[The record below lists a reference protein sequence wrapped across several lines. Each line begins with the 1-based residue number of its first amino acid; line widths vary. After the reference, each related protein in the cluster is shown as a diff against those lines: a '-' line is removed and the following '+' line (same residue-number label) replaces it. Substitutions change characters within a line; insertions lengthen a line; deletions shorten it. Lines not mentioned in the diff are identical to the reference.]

1 MPAAWAQNST
11 ARAGVSLK
19 LDWDLVPRIGT
30 PGVRRAQLLNGQ
42 GPELRGRILKV
53 RDQVAALEQ
62 SNAEKAAYLNRHEEL
77 IQRMRGVVQAQEKVI
92 ARLAAEAK
100 RPQQVAMVQPRV
112 PAPRPAPRPQVA
124 TTMPPIHLGPIELPG
139 EVRNYLMEGAFGLI
153 VVILLSWALYLRSVA
168 RARTAELTILKGGS
182 TAMPTPAPEEA
193 SEAFDEWSEPEPEP
207 EPVPLSALEPE
218 PAPKPK
224 AVPPPA
230 ALTRARRTD
239 SDTAPEQEWSE
250 TLVQQKAT
258 DPEAL
263 TEVDNL
269 IATGDLTKAR
279 QLLTELT
286 KGNKDNP
293 EYHVRL
299 LHVESALGDSSKASE
314 QEQILAKMSEGVLSD
329 TRSRIKEIGRG
340 LLPGH
345 PLFDDDKKREEARR
359 IMEFHGSD

>member
-1 MPAAWAQNST
+1 
-11 ARAGVSLK
+11 
-19 LDWDLVPRIGT
+19 
-30 PGVRRAQLLNGQ
+30 
-42 GPELRGRILKV
+42 
-53 RDQVAALEQ
+53 
-62 SNAEKAAYLNRHEEL
+62 
-77 IQRMRGVVQAQEKVI
+77 
-92 ARLAAEAK
+92 
-100 RPQQVAMVQPRV
+100 
-112 PAPRPAPRPQVA
+112 
-124 TTMPPIHLGPIELPG
+124 
-139 EVRNYLMEGAFGLI
+139 
-153 VVILLSWALYLRSVA
+153 
-168 RARTAELTILKGGS
+168 
-182 TAMPTPAPEEA
+182 MPTPAPEEA

-269 IATGDLTKAR
+269 IATGELTKAR

-286 KGNKDNP
+286 KGNQDNP

-299 LHVESALGDSSKASE
+299 LHVESALGDSAKASE

-359 IMEFHGSD
+359 IMEFHGSDQPAVGETNAPEQRKPVAAPDQRPQAPPLILDLEVDDETIDFFNDISFGSEDGTEKKG